1 MPEEEGLAMT
11 DRLYWNVSGEAM
23 SRAVWASEAGENAL
37 CALGKVKAA
46 LLTGGDLPATWLRA
60 AV

>member
-1 MPEEEGLAMT
+1 MPG
-11 DRLYWNVSGEAM
+11 
-23 SRAVWASEAGENAL
+23 AVWESQAGENAV

-60 AV
+60 AVCSRARVKNRG